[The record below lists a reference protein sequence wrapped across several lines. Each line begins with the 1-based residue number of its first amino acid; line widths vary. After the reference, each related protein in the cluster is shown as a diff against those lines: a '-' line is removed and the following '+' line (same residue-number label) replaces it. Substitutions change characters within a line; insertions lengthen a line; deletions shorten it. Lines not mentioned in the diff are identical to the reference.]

1 MKKGPRKTKR
11 PRRRKA
17 ARVPPQR
24 GGIVAAL
31 RRPPLV
37 GVRWYIEREVT
48 YGRDI
53 DL

>member
-1 MKKGPRKTKR
+1 MKK
-11 PRRRKA
+11 RRRRIKRVARPNA
-17 ARVPPQR
+17 ARVLPRR

-31 RRPPLV
+31 RRSPLV
-37 GVRWYIEREVT
+37 GVRWYIAREIT